1 MCQEERESMKQEPRI
16 EQLAAALAE
25 MEEDKALE
33 LVDAI
38 VAESPEAARDAIGA
52 IQAGMDEVGRRFQEG
67 DYFLAEMIFAA
78 EIVKQA
84 MPRLTAA
91 LKTEDQGS
99 LGRVVLGTVRGDL
112 HDIGK
117 NLVAV
122 MLTAAGFEVVDLG
135 IDVPPARFVKAIQE
149 HQPLIVGLSGLL
161 TLSLDAMKATVEAIR
176 EAGLR
181 DQVKVILG
189 GNPVS
194 GYIHDV
200 VGSDGWTNNAAEGVA
215 ICKQWAGV

>member
-1 MCQEERESMKQEPRI
+1 MKQEPKMG
-16 EQLAAALAE
+16 QLSAALADL
-25 MEEDKALE
+25 EEAKVLQ

-38 VAESPEAARDAIGA
+38 VAKSPEAAGDAIEA

-78 EIVKQA
+78 EVVKEA
-84 MPRLTAA
+84 MPRLVAA
-91 LKTEDQGS
+91 LKAGERVA
-99 LGRVVLGTVRGDL
+99 LGRIVLGTVRGDL

-117 NLVAV
+117 NLVGV

-149 HQPLIVGLSGLL
+149 HRPQIVGLSGLL
-161 TLSLDAMKATVEAIR
+161 TLSVDAMKATVDAIR

-181 DQVKVILG
+181 DQVKVVLG
-189 GNPVS
+189 GNPVTE
-194 GYIHDV
+194 YIHQV

-215 ICKQWAGV
+215 ICKQWMGV

>member
-1 MCQEERESMKQEPRI
+1 MCEGESESMTQEPRI
-16 EQLAAALAE
+16 EQLAEALAE
-25 MEEDKALE
+25 LEEDRALE

-38 VAESPEAARDAIGA
+38 VAESPETAREAIGA

-78 EIVKQA
+78 EIVKEA

-91 LKTEDQGS
+91 LKTGEQRS
-99 LGRVVLGTVRGDL
+99 LGRIVLGTVRGDL

-122 MLTAAGFEVVDLG
+122 MLSAAGFEVVDLG
-135 IDVPPARFVKAIQE
+135 FDVTPARFVKAIQE
-149 HQPLIVGLSGLL
+149 HQPLAVGLSGLL
-161 TLSLDAMKATVEAIR
+161 TLSLDAMKTTVDAIR

-189 GNPVS
+189 GNPVT
-194 GYIHDV
+194 GYIHEV
-200 VGSDGWTNNAAEGVA
+200 VGSDAWTNNAAEGVA